1 MKSLLLL
8 DYNYHPITRHN
19 KTTPKSDLRINRCKL
34 TPRALD
40 HQDQPT
46 STPTA
51 VRHNRNIMK
60 AAMTI
65 PTTNTRKS
73 TKSTESNINQ
83 HHQHPITYTQPPN
96 YITYTR
102 PHHLTSSTYDI
113 SAISAVWMV
122 LCDSTVFMIPSLH
135 SPLRSSRRCFQGSQI
150 KQQRQGPWTLGRYSQ
165 AKPFFF

>member
-96 YITYTR
+96 YINIYTTTP
-102 PHHLTSSTYDI
+102 PHLIDVRYISNFRGMNGPMRLHRLHDPLSSLSTSIIAPVLPGI
-113 SAISAVWMV
+113 SN
-122 LCDSTVFMIPSLH
+122 
-135 SPLRSSRRCFQGSQI
+135 
-150 KQQRQGPWTLGRYSQ
+150 
-165 AKPFFF
+165 